1 MNADTR
7 KLLEWLQ
14 EGCRLDD
21 SRLVLQHIQKH
32 LEEGKYKLPTDVEN
46 QIVHDFQSEDVVAA
60 VKAVSEE
67 PQSPTKP

>member
-21 SRLVLQHIQKH
+21 SRLLLQHIQKH

-46 QIVHDFQSEDVVAA
+46 QIVHEF
-60 VKAVSEE
+60 
-67 PQSPTKP
+67 